1 MLPTRLQLPIA
12 DFQKPSCPVQKAS
25 LRIPRHADVLVPSCA
40 QILSPEHPARNLGRR
55 QSAAYVCQ
63 AAAIRKAEEKG
74 LLFGK

>member
-40 QILSPEHPARNLGRR
+40 QILSPEAGGNLGRR

-63 AAAIRKAEEKG
+63 AAAIRKAEETG